1 MKNKK
6 YIKGSAKQQGDWGTI
21 SVSIPATEL
30 RPLVNDKGYVN
41 FFLGPRKEVG
51 QYGETHSIYVLEKG
65 EEQAKA
71 AFTPKAPSKPQPKP
85 QISHD
90 DELPF

>member
-6 YIKGSAKQQGDWGTI
+6 YIKGSAKQSEWGTI

-30 RPLVNDKGYVN
+30 RPLVNEKGYVN
-41 FFLGPRKEVG
+41 FYLGPRKEVG
-51 QYGETHSIYVLEKG
+51 QYGETHSIYVLDKS

-71 AFTPKAPSKPQPKP
+71 AVAPKPAPKP
-85 QISHD
+85 QGKPAPVTYD